1 MSSGED
7 VLARRAA
14 EQVQNDSHLIET
26 VAVEVAR
33 ALNLEGNNR
42 TLGRKFVRLALVS
55 DSIENFK
62 ERTIEYGQVRKEIL
76 VEIFHRIKQKYAN
89 LLLHYREESEGEVDD
104 QSLFGFS
111 GKTETLN
118 STQPSHIKGGLQ
130 NRDTSSHQFQK
141 PEGSGR
147 STLGL
152 DKHEKSKQKSRSKI
166 SVSWDGEEEF
176 VREEDAKDLSRN
188 VPQKRTIRSS
198 DGSGESRDQRPVGN
212 APKRSREDR
221 EKAKKN
227 FQGPPTR
234 SGIGLNE
241 DEWEE
246 PEQLSSSLERKVTAD
261 RYEYESGGRSTSSTN
276 PRVSRPANS
285 RKYGSLYDDAEEERE
300 RNLRQTLGKESRLD
314 VNGDDEFERDFYL
327 SEEGQ
332 IFDTDAGANERF
344 LGSNEKFSAREE
356 QMAKSRA
363 RGDQKIAGMSAR
375 KSQLHADQEAWEDN
389 RLLQSGVASEREVI
403 HNHYSNHLI
412 SLVAVGPN

>member
-1 MSSGED
+1 MVMSRGDD
-7 VLARRAA
+7 VMARRAA

-26 VAVEVAR
+26 VAIEIAR

-62 ERTIEYGQVRKEIL
+62 ERSIEYGQVRREIL

-89 LLLHYREESEGEVDD
+89 LLLHYREESEGAGEVDD

-118 STQPSHIKGGLQ
+118 STQPSHVKGGLQ
-130 NRDTSSHQFQK
+130 NRETSSHQFQK
-141 PEGSGR
+141 PEGGGR

-152 DKHEKSKQKSRSKI
+152 DKHEKSKQQTRSKI
-166 SVSWDGEEEF
+166 SVSWDDDEEF
-176 VREEDAKDLSRN
+176 VRVEDSQDSSRN
-188 VPQKRTIRSS
+188 VPQKRTFRSS
-198 DGSGESRDQRPVGN
+198 DTSAESLNQRPVGN

-221 EKAKKN
+221 EKAKKDS
-227 FQGPPTR
+227 QGPPTR

-246 PEQLSSSLERKVTAD
+246 PEQLSSSLERKVPTDHNDYDTPIA
-261 RYEYESGGRSTSSTN
+261 N
-276 PRVSRPANS
+276 PRTNRSSNS
-285 RKYGSLYDDAEEERE
+285 RKYGTLYDDDEEERE

-327 SEEGQ
+327 AEEGQ
-332 IFDTDAGANERF
+332 IFDTEAGTNERF

-389 RLLQSGVASEREVI
+389 RLLQSGVASEREVS
-403 HNHYSNHLI
+403 HSLYSNHFI
-412 SLVAVGPN
+412 SLLGPNRFR